1 MLVDTHAHLDSE
13 RYDGDREEVIARS
26 LATGV
31 GAIVTVGVDLASS
44 RAAVA
49 LAQRHPNVYA
59 TVGIHPHEAAG
70 VGPDDLAEL
79 ARLSSEPAVVAIGEI
94 GLDFYRN
101 WSPRE
106 QQREVFLAQLDLA
119 RRVQKPVVIHDRD
132 AHAEIMSTLKSET
145 DGLKGVLHCFSGDL
159 AMASEALEMGLY
171 VSLAGPVTFGNA
183 HKLHELVRQ
192 LPLDGLLVETDCP
205 FLAPHP
211 HRGQRNEPSYVRLVA
226 EKISALKALPLEEVA
241 EITTRNASQLF
252 GLFRRSR
259 VTANEV
265 KQSPPINEGRP
276 LRRFASRGDS

>member
-13 RYDGDREEVIARS
+13 RYDSDREEVIARS
-26 LATGV
+26 LAAGV

-70 VGPDDLAEL
+70 VGPDDLAEV
-79 ARLSSEPAVVAIGEI
+79 ARLSSEPGVVAIGEI
-94 GLDFYRN
+94 GMDFYRN

-106 QQREVFLAQLDLA
+106 RQREVFLAQLELA
-119 RRVQKPVVIHDRD
+119 RQVNKPVVIHDRD
-132 AHAEIMSTLKSET
+132 AHAEIMSTLKAKAG
-145 DGLKGVLHCFSGDL
+145 GLKGVLHCFSGDL
-159 AMASEALEMGLY
+159 AMACEALEMGLC

-183 HKLHELVRQ
+183 HTLHELARQ

-211 HRGQRNEPSYVRLVA
+211 HRGQRNEPAYVRLVA
-226 EKISALKALPLEEVA
+226 EKISELKDLPLEQVA
-241 EITTRNASQLF
+241 AATTGNASRLF
-252 GLFRRSR
+252 GLT
-259 VTANEV
+259 TA
-265 KQSPPINEGRP
+265 
-276 LRRFASRGDS
+276 A